1 MAIANPILNFVVR
14 GFQALFGVV
23 VLGISVSLIRGHHW
37 GSLPASLGFS
47 AFVGGVT
54 ILGAAL
60 GVAALFLTFLDGMVG
75 LIIDALVALINAAG
89 GIVLAIK
96 ISGVDCNGDI
106 DYHSAAKIVFN
117 DIFNGGCRRDDQ
129 CWYWFTDP
137 EAMVSRFVQDHDK
150 TSLWQFDLLVVKSV
164 LRIFL
169 EDFTSAS
176 LLYHDTYHRST
187 LFTTVDVI

>member
-1 MAIANPILNFVVR
+1 VLTEYSSTQTHAHTSLYAQSNNMAIANPILNFVVR
-14 GFQALFGVV
+14 GFQALFGIV

-89 GIVLAIK
+89 GIV
-96 ISGVDCNGDI
+96 
-106 DYHSAAKIVFN
+106 
-117 DIFNGGCRRDDQ
+117 
-129 CWYWFTDP
+129 
-137 EAMVSRFVQDHDK
+137 
-150 TSLWQFDLLVVKSV
+150 
-164 LRIFL
+164 
-169 EDFTSAS
+169 SAS
-176 LLYHDTYHRST
+176 LGRNGLDSST
-187 LFTTVDVI
+187 DCFD

>member
-1 MAIANPILNFVVR
+1 MYAQSNNMAIANPILNFVVR
-14 GFQALFGVV
+14 GFQALFGIV

-137 EAMVSRFVQDHDK
+137 EVMVSRC
-150 TSLWQFDLLVVKSV
+150 
-164 LRIFL
+164 
-169 EDFTSAS
+169 
-176 LLYHDTYHRST
+176 RST
-187 LFTTVDVI
+187 QADCVFMFLAVLVLAVSAMLAFLRMKKGY